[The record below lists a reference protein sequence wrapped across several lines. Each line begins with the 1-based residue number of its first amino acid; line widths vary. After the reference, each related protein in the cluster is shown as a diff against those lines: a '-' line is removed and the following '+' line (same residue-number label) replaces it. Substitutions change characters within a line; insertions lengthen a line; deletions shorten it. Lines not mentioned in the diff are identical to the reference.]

1 MAAGLVD
8 CKTIGQ
14 TLTSWLKSNENSV
27 PHNRLFAQL
36 NPLDPVAY
44 AEGLSVT
51 SPRTTVTW
59 QGNVYVARPD
69 RLPFTTGAELNP
81 LQWRMI
87 LNNGSGPGGWQPVVA
102 ELQAQVDEL
111 EQQLSGLAQDVANA
125 PGTLANL
132 ANGPELQAAG
142 ETFPAVPS
150 LVNGQGDVTA
160 LNASLR
166 ALAERDEQLRLSLGG
181 ITGTTGATNVG
192 LIQGGKVQDAIHY
205 VTPEM
210 FGAMGGGV
218 TDDYTAIQAAVNT
231 GAAVVLRKGARYFL
245 SAGVKC
251 LNASC
256 RVQGNGATLI
266 IDANEPAFDLTA
278 EYTSVT
284 AVTSIAVESIDL
296 TGGQGGSATT
306 TNVLN
311 VADSSAYAVGDL
323 VKVVS
328 DDLIAEGR
336 PADLERLGETAMVAA
351 VATGKI
357 YLYSYLFEEFA
368 TNIRV
373 AKMRTDVVVS
383 VDDVE
388 IQYTAVNSA
397 SAIRAT
403 GLYKPYFRFS
413 APRTKAGLL
422 ELASCFGAQSFGVRA
437 KSLRT
442 DFPAFSY
449 GYGIVEYS
457 CEYSQHM
464 SLSIEQ
470 ARHAYTDGTR
480 STDPGDARIE
490 RFGRTRY
497 SKIIGG
503 QGNFCQNAAWD
514 THYTSFG
521 IEFIAC
527 HGGSPYNGP
536 NGSQRNYQ
544 LRGRN
549 GRCIGCTSLG
559 GVGYY
564 INQVVD
570 HPLATQGNEVV
581 DSSHVFMPGYDQN
594 RQAFMVAGVT
604 AAVNRPSA
612 LFRNC
617 TSYQKTG
624 DDPHYTVTDAEV
636 VVTNPNVIAGLS
648 GNSTGHAYRASSN
661 GLIRVAGGR
670 SDFRTAL
677 GTGIRMCRVLDD
689 SSAIEISGHTVS
701 GTIAYLVDMGS
712 ANGRFWSRDVDFAD
726 AAPSAN
732 SGIGYANKGAAA
744 VVGIDYSVTGGR
756 SGNSANLSAT
766 YAAGGAKTLDLM
778 SRANPQILFSMTV
791 NAAGA
796 SVGNVPNG
804 AYAGQLLLLNVTA
817 TSTSGITVPSAG
829 NIQVGAT
836 ITIDIGKTVRLYWT
850 GTRWI
855 PG

>member
-1 MAAGLVD
+1 MANIDPAP
-8 CKTIGQ
+8 
-14 TLTSWLKSNENSV
+14 SWANIR
-27 PHNRLFAQL
+27 RL
-36 NPLDPVAY
+36 
-44 AEGLSVT
+44 E
-51 SPRTTVTW
+51 TT
-59 QGNVYVARPD
+59 D
-69 RLPFTTGAELNP
+69 RNMA
-81 LQWRMI
+81 
-87 LNNGSGPGGWQPVVA
+87 GPGGILNDPTTSIAARLNLLRDNDTALGSSLAAVNARQDA
-102 ELQAQVDEL
+102 TDSAIANIEGQVL
-111 EQQLSGLAQDVANA
+111 NA
-125 PGTLANL
+125 PGTLSDL
-132 ANGPELQAAG
+132 ENGAAIDPAAG
-142 ETFPAVPS
+142 FPDVPS
-150 LVNGQGDVTA
+150 VEN
-160 LNASLR
+160 SLGPVDAITESIE
-166 ALAERDEQLRLSLGG
+166 ALASRSKQLRFDTDS
-181 ITGTTGATNVG
+181 IISSEGANKVG
-192 LIQGGKVQDAIHY
+192 LIQGGKVQDAIRY

-210 FGAMGGGV
+210 FGASGNGV
-218 TDDYTAIQAAVNT
+218 IDDYDAIQSAINT
-231 GAAVVLRKGARYFL
+231 GATVVMRGGARYL
-245 SAGVKC
+245 LRSGIKC
-251 LNASC
+251 VNSSC
-256 RVQGNGATLI
+256 LVQGNGAIFI
-266 IDANEPAFDLTA
+266 IEANEPAFDITA
-278 EYTSVT
+278 EYNSITP
-284 AVTSIAVESIDL
+284 VTSITVESIDL
-296 TGGQGGSATT
+296 TGGQGGSSTP

-311 VADSSAYAVGDL
+311 VADSSAYSVGDL

-336 PADLERLGETAMVAA
+336 PTDLERLGETAMVAA
-351 VATGKI
+351 VSTGKI
-357 YLYSYLFEEFA
+357 YLYSYLFEEFI

-373 AKMRTDVVVS
+373 AKMRADVSVS

-388 IQYTAVNSA
+388 IQYTSVNSS
-397 SAIRAT
+397 SAVRGT

-422 ELASCFGAQSFGVRA
+422 ELVSCFGAQSFGIRA

-442 DFPAFSY
+442 NFAAFSY

-457 CEYSQHM
+457 CEYSQHV

-480 STDPGDARIE
+480 GTEPGDIRIE

-521 IEFIAC
+521 IEFIGC

-549 GRCIGCTSLG
+549 GRCVACTSVG

-570 HPLATQGNEVV
+570 HPLATQGNEVI

-604 AAVNRPSA
+604 SAVNRPVA

-648 GNSTGHAYRASSN
+648 GNSTGHVYRASSN
-661 GLIRVAGGR
+661 GMLRVVGGR
-670 SDFRTAL
+670 KDFRTAL
-677 GTGIRMCRVLDD
+677 GTGIRMCRGLDD
-689 SSAIEISGHTVS
+689 SSSVDVSGHTVS
-701 GTIAYLVDMGS
+701 GTISYLVDMGS

-732 SGIGYANKGAAA
+732 SGIGYANKGATA
-744 VVGIDYSVTGGR
+744 VVGIDYSVRSGR
-756 SGNSANLSAT
+756 SGNSAILSAT
-766 YAAGGAKTLDLM
+766 YAAGGPKTLDLL
-778 SRANPQILFSMTV
+778 SRANSQIMFSMTV

-796 SVGNVPNG
+796 SIGTVPNG
-804 AYAGQLLLLNVTA
+804 AYVGQMLLLNVA
-817 TSTSGITVPSAG
+817 SASTQSISLPSAG
-829 NIQVGAT
+829 NIQVGST
-836 ITIDIGKTVRLYWT
+836 ITIDIGKTARLYWS
-850 GTRWI
+850 GTSWV
-855 PG
+855 PA